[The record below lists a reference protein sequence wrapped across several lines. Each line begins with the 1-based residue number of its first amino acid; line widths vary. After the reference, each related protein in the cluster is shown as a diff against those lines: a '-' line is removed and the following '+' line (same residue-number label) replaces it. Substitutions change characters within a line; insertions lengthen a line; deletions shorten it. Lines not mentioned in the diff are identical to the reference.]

1 MNPTSLPLKKD
12 ISSFYVLSL
21 VLVLL
26 MAGASLA
33 GLLFQA
39 SLYPDEE
46 LRQSSVA
53 TDVVNLLIVLPVL
66 LGSMALARR
75 GSLIG
80 LLFWPG
86 ALFIVTYHYLAYA
99 LALSSIWQFMVYLA
113 LALLSIYTIY
123 KLLSSV
129 DSLSIQKQLSGRVPE
144 RFAGGVLI
152 GFGILF
158 LLWRGSLVVQS
169 LIGSAV
175 LSTPEFATA
184 IADVLLA
191 PVWVIVGASL
201 WRRQAFGYVSGAGL
215 LFQFNMLFI
224 GLYVYFALQPI
235 VAGVPFPIDDFVAV
249 FVMGLVSLI
258 PFILFVRGILGG
270 TKIRER

>member
-1 MNPTSLPLKKD
+1 MNTTSLPLKKD
-12 ISSFYVLSL
+12 ISSFYILSL

-99 LALSSIWQFMVYLA
+99 VALSSIWQFAVYLA
-113 LALLSIYTIY
+113 LALLSVYTIC
-123 KLLSSV
+123 KLLSSM
-129 DSLSIQKQLSGRVPE
+129 DILSIQKQLSGRVPE

-158 LLWRGSLVVQS
+158 LLWRGSLVVQT
-169 LIGSAV
+169 LIGAAV

-191 PVWVIVGASL
+191 PAWVIVGFSL
-201 WRRQAFGYVSGAGL
+201 WRKQAFGYVSGAGL

-235 VAGVPFPIDDFVAV
+235 VAGVPFPFDDFAAV
-249 FVMGLVSLI
+249 FIMGLVCLI
-258 PFILFVRGILGG
+258 PFILFVRGIPGG
-270 TKIRER
+270 TTVRER

>member
-1 MNPTSLPLKKD
+1 MDILPLKKD
-12 ISSFYVLSL
+12 ISSFYALSL
-21 VLVLL
+21 VLALL

-39 SLYPDEE
+39 SLYPNEE

-99 LALSSIWQFMVYLA
+99 AALSSIWQSMAYLA
-113 LALLSIYTIY
+113 LALLSIFIIY

-158 LLWRGSLVVQS
+158 LLWRGGLVVQS
-169 LIGSAV
+169 LIGAAV

-191 PVWVIVGASL
+191 PVWVIVGSSL
-201 WRRQAFGYVSGAGL
+201 WRKQAFGYVSGAGL

-235 VAGVPFPIDDFVAV
+235 VAGVPFPIDDFAAV
-249 FVMGLVSLI
+249 FVMGLVCLI
-258 PFILFVRGILGG
+258 PFILFVRGIPGG
-270 TKIRER
+270 TKKQPTRV

>member
-1 MNPTSLPLKKD
+1 MDTLPVKKD
-12 ISSFYVLSL
+12 ISSFYTLSL
-21 VLVLL
+21 VLALL
-26 MAGASLA
+26 LAGASLA
-33 GLLFQA
+33 GLLFQV
-39 SLYPDEE
+39 SLYPDEA

-66 LGSMALARR
+66 LCSMALARR
-75 GSLIG
+75 GRLIG

-99 LALSSIWQFMVYLA
+99 AAMSSIWQFAVYLA
-113 LALLSIYTIY
+113 LALLSIFIIY
-123 KLLSSV
+123 NLLSSL
-129 DSLSIQKQLSGRVPE
+129 DSVSIQNQLSGRVPE

-158 LLWRGSLVVQS
+158 LLWRGGLVVQS

-175 LSTPEFATA
+175 LSKPEFATA

-201 WRRQAFGYVSGAGL
+201 WRKQAFGYVSGPGL

-224 GLYVYFALQPI
+224 GLYVYFALQSI
-235 VAGVPFPIDDFVAV
+235 VAGIPFPIGDFAAV
-249 FVMGLVSLI
+249 FVMGLACLI
-258 PFILFVRGILGG
+258 PFILFVRGILGAQ
-270 TKIRER
+270 R

>member
-1 MNPTSLPLKKD
+1 MNTTALPVKKD
-12 ISSFYVLSL
+12 ISSSYTFSL
-21 VLVLL
+21 VLALL

-33 GLLFQA
+33 GLLFQTWM
-39 SLYPDEE
+39 YPNKE

-53 TDVVNLLIVLPVL
+53 TDVVNLLIVLPIL
-66 LGSMALARR
+66 LGSMSSARR

-99 LALSSIWQFMVYLA
+99 VALSSIWQFAVYLA

-152 GFGILF
+152 GSGILF
-158 LLWRGSLVVQS
+158 LLWRGGLVVQS
-169 LIGSAV
+169 LTGSAV

-191 PVWVIVGASL
+191 PAWVIVGFSL
-201 WRRQAFGYVSGAGL
+201 WRKQAFGYVSGAGL

-235 VAGVPFPIDDFVAV
+235 VAGVPFPIDDFAAV
-249 FVMGLVSLI
+249 FVMGLVCLL

-270 TKIRER
+270 RRER